1 MSEATLSSLI
11 APVAGAPAL
20 FPDRGFRLFAAAGA
34 SEPRLER
41 LPVELRDL
49 VTHALPE
56 PWRWLANSLIAIAVL
71 LAVFG
76 LLFAMLTLAERKILG
91 RVQNRPGPN
100 RTPIPFT
107 KIRLFGLAQPFAD
120 GIKALTKED
129 IVPRGADRVLHFLAP
144 VALLAFSVLTFAVIP
159 FGRHLVAVELDAAV
173 LYFFAAGAATE
184 LAVFM
189 AGWASR
195 NKYSLLAAMRA
206 LAQLISYELPLL
218 LSFVPVVM
226 LAGTL
231 STTAIVAAQS
241 DWKLGFIP
249 HWHVFTP
256 WGFAGFAIFMVAAL
270 AESNRSPFD
279 LPEAESELIAGHL
292 TEYSGFKYA
301 LFFMAEYFG
310 MCALSGMAV
319 TLFLGGWNPPLPFL
333 AVVPSYVWFG
343 VKLLALL
350 LGFIWIRATFPRLR
364 IDQLTRLAW
373 KFLVPLALINLGT
386 AAFWALTAGWTGG
399 LYAVRWL
406 VALALVVGPFVVM
419 GRRLSAGVAPRTYR
433 YA

>member
-1 MSEATLSSLI
+1 MKPGL
-11 APVAGAPAL
+11 P
-20 FPDRGFRLFAAAGA
+20 F
-34 SEPRLER
+34 LER
-41 LPVELRDL
+41 GPIALREFFTARLPAPWHWL
-49 VTHALPE
+49 V
-56 PWRWLANSLIAIAVL
+56 NNLITIGLL
-71 LAVFG
+71 LALFG
-76 LLFAMLTLAERKILG
+76 LLFAALTLAERKILG

-100 RTPIPFT
+100 RTGP
-107 KIRLFGLAQPFAD
+107 FGLLQPFAD
-120 GIKALTKED
+120 GIKMLTKED
-129 IVPRGADRVLHFLAP
+129 IVPRAADQLLHFLAP
-144 VALLAFSVLTFAVIP
+144 VALLAFSILTFAVIP
-159 FGRHLVAVELDAAV
+159 YGRLIVPVELDAGV

-189 AGWASR
+189 AGWASH

-218 LSFVPVVM
+218 LAVVPVVM
-226 LAGTL
+226 LAGSL
-231 STTAIVAAQS
+231 STVGIVEAQAPGTY
-241 DWKLGFIP
+241 LP
-249 HWHVFTP
+249 HWNVFTP
-256 WGFAGFAIFMVAAL
+256 WGFAGFIIFMVAAL

-319 TLFLGGWNPPLPFL
+319 TLFLGGWQPPFAFL
-333 AVVPSYVWFG
+333 AVIPSYAWFV

-386 AAFWALTAGWTGG
+386 AAFWSLSRDWSGPLQFGRWAVALVMVVLPFVVIGRKLTAGI
-399 LYAVRWL
+399 
-406 VALALVVGPFVVM
+406 
-419 GRRLSAGVAPRTYR
+419 APRTYR
-433 YA
+433 YAT

>member
-1 MSEATLSSLI
+1 M
-11 APVAGAPAL
+11 
-20 FPDRGFRLFAAAGA
+20 
-34 SEPRLER
+34 
-41 LPVELRDL
+41 RDA
-49 VTHALPE
+49 VTQWLPE
-56 PWRWLANSLIAIAVL
+56 PWRWLAASLLTIVVIVIAFAT
-71 LAVFG
+71 
-76 LLFAMLTLAERKILG
+76 LFAALTLIERKVLG

-100 RTPIPFT
+100 RVGPFGM
-107 KIRLFGLAQPFAD
+107 LQPLAD
-120 GIKALTKED
+120 GLKMLTKED
-129 IVPRGADRVLHFLAP
+129 IVPQSADRFLHTLAP
-144 VALLAFSVLTFAVIP
+144 IALLAFSILTLAVIP
-159 FGRHLVAVELDAAV
+159 YGRNLVPLELDAAV
-173 LYFFAAGAATE
+173 LYFFAAGAANE

-218 LSFVPVVM
+218 LSIVPVVM
-226 LAGTL
+226 MAGTL
-231 STTAIVAAQS
+231 STSGIVLAQAG
-241 DWKLGFIP
+241 WKWGFIP
-249 HWHVFTP
+249 HWHIFTP
-256 WGFAGFAIFMVAAL
+256 WGLAGFGVFLIAAL

-310 MCALSGMAV
+310 MCALCGMGV
-319 TLFLGGWNPPLPFL
+319 TLFLGGWQAPLPFL
-333 AVVPSYVWFG
+333 EFIPSYVWFTG
-343 VKLLALL
+343 KLLMLL

-386 AAFWALTAGWTGG
+386 AAFWSLTFHWTGALQLG
-399 LYAVRWL
+399 RWAI
-406 VALALVVGPFVVM
+406 ALALVAGPFVVM
-419 GRRLSAGVAPRTYR
+419 GRKLSAGVAPRTYR

>member
-1 MSEATLSSLI
+1 MS
-11 APVAGAPAL
+11 APADTSL
-20 FPDRGFRLFAAAGA
+20 
-34 SEPRLER
+34 LER
-41 LPVELRDL
+41 LPLLARDL
-49 VTHALPE
+49 ATGWLPE
-56 PWRWLANSLIAIAVL
+56 AIRPVVAALLSIAVL
-71 LAVFG
+71 LSVFG
-76 LLFAMLTLAERKILG
+76 TLFAFLTLAERKILG

-100 RTPIPFT
+100 RTGP
-107 KIRLFGLAQPFAD
+107 FGLLQPFAD

-129 IVPRGADRVLHFLAP
+129 IVPRGADPVLHFLAP

-159 FGRHLVAVELDAAV
+159 FGRNLLAVRLDAAV

-189 AGWASR
+189 AGWASH

-218 LSFVPVVM
+218 LSFVPVV
-226 LAGTL
+226 LVAGTL
-231 STTAIVAAQS
+231 STEDIVLRQGGWS
-241 DWKLGFIP
+241 LGFIP
-249 HWHVFTP
+249 QWHVLTP
-256 WGFAGFAIFMVAAL
+256 WGFAGFVIFMIAAL

-310 MCALSGMAV
+310 MCALCGMAV
-319 TLFLGGWNPPLPFL
+319 TLFLGGWQAPLPFL
-333 AVVPSYVWFG
+333 GFIPSYAWFA
-343 VKLLALL
+343 VKLLTLL

-364 IDQLTRLAW
+364 IDQLTRFAW
-373 KFLVPLALINLGT
+373 KFLVPLALINLVT
-386 AAFWALTAGWTGG
+386 AAFWSLTSGWGG
-399 LYAVRWL
+399 GSQLARWA
-406 VALALVVGPFVVM
+406 VALALVIVPFQLI
-419 GRRLSAGVAPRTYR
+419 GRRLSAGLGPRTYR

>member
-1 MSEATLSSLI
+1 MSDAAFLSAARS
-11 APVAGAPAL
+11 VTEW
-20 FPDRGFRLFAAAGA
+20 AAAQSHSLTLAAAA
-34 SEPRLER
+34 SDAFFEQ
-41 LPVELRDL
+41 LPITARDT
-49 VTHALPE
+49 VTGFLPD
-56 PWRWLANSLIAIAVL
+56 PWRWIVNSLLGIAVVVV
-71 LAVFG
+71 AFAT
-76 LLFAMLTLAERKILG
+76 LFAMLTLAERKILG

-100 RTPIPFT
+100 RTGLPFLKFT
-107 KIRLFGLAQPFAD
+107 EGKIFGLGQPLAD
-120 GIKALTKED
+120 GIKMLTKED
-129 IVPRGADRVLHFLAP
+129 IVPRAADKVLHFLAP
-144 VALLAFSVLTFAVIP
+144 VALLAFSILTFAVIP
-159 FGRHLVAVELDAAV
+159 FGRNLVPLNLDAAV

-218 LSFVPVVM
+218 LSVVPAVM
-226 LAGTL
+226 LAGTM
-231 STTAIVAAQS
+231 STVGIVEAQAG
-241 DWKLGFIP
+241 WKWGFIP
-249 HWHVFTP
+249 HWHVLTP
-256 WGFAGFAIFMVAAL
+256 WGFAAFVIFFISAL

-310 MCALSGMAV
+310 MCALSGMGV
-319 TLFLGGWNPPLPFL
+319 TLFLGGWQAPFPFL
-333 AVVPSYVWFG
+333 EIIPSYVWFAL
-343 VKLLALL
+343 KLIALL

-373 KFLVPLALINLGT
+373 KFLVPLALINLGV
-386 AAFWALTAGWTGG
+386 AAFWSRTYDWTGP
-399 LYAVRWL
+399 LQLARWAICIL
-406 VALALVVGPFVVM
+406 LIVVPFVLI
-419 GRRLSAGVAPRTYR
+419 GRKLSGGVAPRTYR